1 MSRIIDI
8 TRPLRGDMEVYP
20 GDPAVSVTSM
30 VLGGARVSALEF
42 GSHTGTHVDAPL
54 HFVDG
59 GYGVDQL
66 PLDALVGPALVSR
79 EVVPAERLLLFG
91 GNLSVDD
98 AQMLVDHGVRLVG
111 TDRMTIEEEGGDHP
125 VHKLLL
131 AARVVILET
140 LDLTAVDPGTYQLV
154 CLPLKIEGCDGA
166 PARAVLLA
174 DP

>member
-20 GDPAVSVTSM
+20 GDPPVSVTSM
-30 VLGGARVSALEF
+30 VLGGARVSALQF

-59 GYGVDQL
+59 GYGVDEL
-66 PLDALVGPALVSR
+66 PLDALVGQCVVSH

-91 GNLSVDD
+91 GNLSLAD
-98 AQMLVDHGVRLVG
+98 AQMLVENGLRLVG
-111 TDRMTIEEEGGDHP
+111 TDRITIEEEGGEHP

-131 AARVVILET
+131 ASGVVILET
-140 LDLTAVDPGTYQLV
+140 LDLSAVDPGTYQLV

-166 PARAVLLA
+166 PARAILLT
-174 DP
+174 D